1 MNFTVLSP
9 NDTPVKDSQSD
20 MTDARFGGQ
29 RQKLN
34 ESVSDIKDY
43 TKRSGESSNTK
54 ENPIDTAI
62 KDIDDMANTSERK
75 NIFTQED
82 IRADVQK
89 GNESRAIQSDSD
101 NRPNMDEGT
110 DAVRVPVSDF
120 REEMKKKSRWSFN
133 NGDVYEG
140 EIS

>member
-20 MTDARFGGQ
+20 MTDTRFGGQ

-43 TKRSGESSNTK
+43 TKRTGTASNEI

-62 KDIDDMANTSERK
+62 KDIDDMANASEHK
-75 NIFTQED
+75 NIFTQEE
-82 IRADVQK
+82 IRSDVQK

-101 NRPNMDEGT
+101 NRPRMDEGT
-110 DAVRVPVSDF
+110 DGIQIPSSDY
-120 REEMKKKSRWSFN
+120 RGEMKKKNKYSF
-133 NGDVYEG
+133 DSLPIYEG

>member
-20 MTDARFGGQ
+20 MTDTRFGGQ

-43 TKRSGESSNTK
+43 TKRTGTAPNEV
-54 ENPIDTAI
+54 ENPVDTAI
-62 KDIDDMANTSERK
+62 RDIDDMANTSERK

-89 GNESRAIQSDSD
+89 GNEGLGTQSDPE
-101 NRPNMDEGT
+101 NRPRMDEGT
-110 DAVRVPVSDF
+110 DAVQVPSSTF
-120 REEMKKKSRWSFN
+120 REQMKKTNRWSLN
-133 NGDVYEG
+133 SGDIYEG
-140 EIS
+140 EVR

>member
-43 TKRSGESSNTK
+43 TKRTGTASNEI

-62 KDIDDMANTSERK
+62 KDIDDMANASEHK
-75 NIFTQED
+75 NIFTQEE
-82 IRADVQK
+82 IRSDVQK

-101 NRPNMDEGT
+101 NRPRMDEGT
-110 DAVRVPVSDF
+110 DGIQIPSSDY
-120 REEMKKKSRWSFN
+120 RGEMKKKNKYSF
-133 NGDVYEG
+133 DSLPIYEG